1 MTEYQAHAAQLQA
14 AEDRAEQAQRAR
26 TAGFEGAPVEDEA
39 KANGRWLSTGL
50 WLLVVAA
57 TLVSAGY
64 CVSLGL
70 PVGVK

>member
-1 MTEYQAHAAQLQA
+1 MHDYKTHAQLL
-14 AEDRAEQAQRAR
+14 AEAEEQEAYTAQLRR
-26 TAGFEGAPVEDEA
+26 AGFEGAPVEDEA